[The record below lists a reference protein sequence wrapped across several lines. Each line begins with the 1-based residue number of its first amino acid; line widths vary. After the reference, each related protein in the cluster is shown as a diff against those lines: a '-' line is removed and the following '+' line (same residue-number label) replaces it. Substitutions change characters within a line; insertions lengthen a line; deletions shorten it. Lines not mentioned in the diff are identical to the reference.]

1 MIKSLERIIQ
11 LLKNSGTEA
20 TLIRGA
26 GGALF
31 AKILGTGLAFGLQ
44 VLLADLLGAEVY
56 GQYIY
61 VFTWVTILSL
71 LSKLG
76 FDTGSL
82 KFVATYCGQKKWNLL
97 SGFIK
102 RTLQITI
109 IVSVLVGIIAAG
121 ITWLLRSKINIDLL
135 HTFWIGFIALPAMAC
150 LELYSAQ
157 LQALKRVV
165 FAQIPKMILRPVFLG
180 SSAFITI
187 KLIEY
192 RPSAPLIFG
201 FEFIIICGACFIA
214 WRLLSNYL
222 PPEIVQSKVEY
233 QTVEWLRV
241 SSQLLIIAAFQLILN
256 HTDVLMIGFYCGT
269 TDAGIY
275 SVASMI
281 AKLMILGLV
290 TIDMIVAPM
299 ISELY
304 AKDRMAELQRI
315 VSLAALGILVISIA
329 SGLIIIIFGQFILG
343 MFGTAFKDGYL
354 ALVII
359 ASSQMFNA
367 LAGSLG
373 FLMTMTRY
381 HSEAAKIIGFSAL
394 LNIILNM
401 GLIPVYGMAGAA
413 IATAIT
419 TVCWNVSMFLF
430 VRKRLNINPT
440 VFSCLKLL

>member
-1 MIKSLERIIQ
+1 MRC
-11 LLKNSGTEA
+11 LKHEGTEA
-20 TLIRGA
+20 TLVRGA
-26 GGALF
+26 GGALL
-31 AKILGTGLAFGLQ
+31 AKILGIGLAFGLQ

-71 LSKLG
+71 LSRLG

-82 KFVATYCGQKKWNLL
+82 RYIANYCGQKKWNLL

-102 RTLQITI
+102 RTSQITI
-109 IVSVLVGIIAAG
+109 ILSVIVGIIAAV
-121 ITWLLRSKINIDLL
+121 ITWLFRSKINIDLL
-135 HTFWIGFIALPAMAC
+135 YTFWIGFIVLPAIAC
-150 LELYSAQ
+150 LDLYSAQ
-157 LQALKRVV
+157 IQALKRVV
-165 FAQIPKMILRPVFLG
+165 LAQIPKMFFRPVLLG

-187 KLIEY
+187 KLIGY
-192 RPSAPLIFG
+192 KPSAPLIFG
-201 FEFIIICGACFIA
+201 FEFIIIFGVCFIS

-222 PPEIVQSKVEY
+222 PPEIIQSKVEY

-241 SSQLLIIAAFQLILN
+241 SFQLLIIAAFQLILN

-275 SVASMI
+275 SVAAMI

-304 AKDRMAELQRI
+304 AQDRMAELQRI
-315 VSLAALGILVISIA
+315 VSLAALGILVVSIG
-329 SGLIIIIFGQFILG
+329 SGLIIIILGQFILG

-367 LAGSLG
+367 LAGSVG

-401 GLIPVYGMAGAA
+401 CLIPVYGIAGAA

-419 TVCWNVSMFLF
+419 TVCWNITMFLF

-440 VFSCLKLL
+440 IFSCLRLLR